1 MPLTRRPHSELD
13 YARCPF
19 CGSIDTRWGRSS
31 MERDRVSY
39 RARNC
44 AAPKCGRGYRVALL
58 VVEDNPAALEVLS
71 AYHDAAEAGASI
83 ETVGK
88 E

>member
-19 CGSIDTRWGRSS
+19 CGSINTRWGRSS
-31 MERDRVSY
+31 MERHRVSY
-39 RARNC
+39 RSRKC
-44 AAPKCGRGYRVALL
+44 AAPKCERSYRVALL

-71 AYHDAAEAGASI
+71 SYHDLAETGASI
-83 ETVGK
+83 ETV
-88 E
+88 ED